1 MIINNTIKYIF
12 YKIYYTCSTVKRVL
26 NLAHHRYITNLID
39 KLDYMDGMDVKEARE
54 MCQNLTTEC
63 ATAIKALLDNT
74 TATLNGLK
82 SIGIDMDFRHLNLP
96 SKRNQN
102 TDALFSLKT
111 KIEPLVS
118 SKKSSGSLHSQKHGI
133 FIIGVIFSFWR
144 RWRTEYLHQLQARQK
159 WTQSSVPVKVG
170 TVVITINDNSPTLSW
185 PLGVIIKVHP
195 SKDGI
200 VRVATLKTARG
211 TLVRPVV
218 RLCPLPTQ

>member
-111 KIEPLVS
+111 KIEPL
-118 SKKSSGSLHSQKHGI
+118 
-133 FIIGVIFSFWR
+133 SFWR